1 MTLGLLSIKSITYLT
16 FTVLLILAAGYLLG
30 RVSIKGVSLGS
41 AGVFIVALIYG
52 AFFYHSLEPNLVVS
66 EITFVKE
73 ALKIIENIGL
83 VFFVTSVGFIAG
95 PSFFRNLKKNF
106 KSYISLGLIIILS
119 SCLVTILI
127 ILIGGKGEDHE
138 AFKALVVGLLSGAL
152 TSTPA
157 FSAAK
162 EAVGP
167 ALEDP
172 VAVGHGIAYLFG
184 VIGVVLFVQL
194 VPKFTKADMRVERQK
209 IMVEAEEK
217 EEEDIE
223 LIQLD
228 EFGIAAFSVAAML
241 GIIVGCISA
250 GGFSLTVTGGCL
262 LVALVF
268 GHFGR
273 IGRVN
278 FMPKES
284 TLKVFRE
291 LGLVL
296 FLIGAGVAGGASF
309 VMYFKPIY
317 FFYGV
322 LMTLIPMFIGFFFAK
337 KVLKLPLLNNLGS
350 LCGGMTSTPALG
362 TLISTA
368 GTENVASA
376 YASTY
381 PIALITIVLASKL
394 MIMLL

>member
-16 FTVLLILAAGYLLG
+16 FTVLLILALGYLLG

-41 AGVFIVALIYG
+41 AGVFIVALLYG
-52 AFFYHSLEPNLVVS
+52 AFFYSTLEPNLVVS
-66 EITFVKE
+66 EITYVKE

-119 SCLVTILI
+119 SCLVTVAI
-127 ILIGGKGEDHE
+127 ILIGGGGTPEEHE
-138 AFKALVVGLLSGAL
+138 SFKALVVGLLSGAL

-194 VPKFTKADMRVERQK
+194 VPKFAKADMVVERQK
-209 IMVEAEEK
+209 IMVASEEK
-217 EEEDIE
+217 EDDGRE

-228 EFGIAAFSVAAML
+228 EFGIAAFSVAAMI
-241 GIIVGCISA
+241 GIIVGSISA

-262 LVALVF
+262 LASLVF
-268 GHFGR
+268 GH
-273 IGRVN
+273 
-278 FMPKES
+278 
-284 TLKVFRE
+284 
-291 LGLVL
+291 
-296 FLIGAGVAGGASF
+296 
-309 VMYFKPIY
+309 
-317 FFYGV
+317 
-322 LMTLIPMFIGFFFAK
+322 
-337 KVLKLPLLNNLGS
+337 
-350 LCGGMTSTPALG
+350 
-362 TLISTA
+362 
-368 GTENVASA
+368 
-376 YASTY
+376 
-381 PIALITIVLASKL
+381 
-394 MIMLL
+394 